1 MMMARRSIA
10 IGIALLAIAAG
21 VGVWLW
27 PGAPATTAGVVV
39 AGGDGGGL
47 PRATPEEER
56 FQPAALEAAIAEAQR
71 QGARAF
77 LVMRH
82 GHLVAE
88 YYRRSAD
95 ASEPVDAGGFA
106 GVLAAI
112 GAGVAQGEGMLSLR
126 QSGPFDAAAMAE
138 AIAAGSGQSYAE
150 FLSQR
155 VWQPMN
161 AADARVIDA
170 AGSIAAR
177 ISDWLRVAALLLD
190 QGRFEGADIV
200 AASWVQFMR
209 QPSPGAPQQGFG
221 VHLASAAVGAEPFA
235 ADGVFYL
242 RGRDRWRLWMVPELE
257 LAVLFAGE
265 ADGGTWDETL
275 LPNQVIRA
283 ITDRGGSR
291 NGATSLQQLVPGH

>member
-1 MMMARRSIA
+1 MKVRRSIA
-10 IGIALLAIAAG
+10 IGITLLVIAIG

-27 PGAPATTAGVVV
+27 PRAPAAEVGVVV

-56 FQPAALEAAIAEAQR
+56 LHSVALEAATAEARR

-95 ASEPVDAGGFA
+95 ATEPMDAGGFA

-112 GAGVAQGEGMLSLR
+112 SAGVAQGEGVLSLR
-126 QSGPFDAAAMAE
+126 QSGPFDAAAMAK
-138 AIAAGSGQSYAE
+138 AIAEGSGRSYAE

-161 AADARVIDA
+161 AADARLIDA
-170 AGSIAAR
+170 ASSIAAR
-177 ISDWLRVAALLLD
+177 IPDWLRVAALLLD

-200 AASWVQFMR
+200 DESWVQFMR

-221 VHLASAAVGAEPFA
+221 VQLASAARGAEPFA

-242 RGRDRWRLWMVPELE
+242 QGRDRWRLWMVPELE

-265 ADGGTWDETL
+265 ADDGTWDETL

-283 ITDRGGSR
+283 VTDRGGSR
-291 NGATSLQQLVPGH
+291 NGGTSLQQLVPGH